1 MRKFSLYPMTYT
13 KCSPSFA
20 IIYTILLVYPFSF
33 SFDSYHFNMDGTD
46 WRPISKHEL
55 QSNLQHLLPLET
67 LMNSKIGLIDEKEF
81 QKQQTWRYCHFQAY
95 GLKPFG

>member
-1 MRKFSLYPMTYT
+1 MTYT

-46 WRPISKHEL
+46 
-55 QSNLQHLLPLET
+55 
-67 LMNSKIGLIDEKEF
+67 
-81 QKQQTWRYCHFQAY
+81 
-95 GLKPFG
+95 